1 MPTTERPAGLSRR
14 ALGLGLA
21 ALGAFAAFGGRAEAA
36 ATDRAEALVAT
47 LAQELTQLVNSG
59 RGESQMY
66 AAFEGILAR
75 YADMPAVAAS
85 VLGPPWRGA
94 SQAQR
99 RQFVAAFQHY
109 LARRY
114 GKQFREYRSAR
125 IDVTGARDAGRAGV
139 LVNTR
144 VVRPGP
150 GDHRRRL
157 ADQRAQRRGEG
168 GEPHHRGG
176 LDARQRAR
184 RGRRHARGA
193 ARQRRRADPGAV
205 RADLIPL
212 PASAPDGGP
221 ERDTSAACARVKLSS
236 SHCFRLIS

>member
-1 MPTTERPAGLSRR
+1 MRTIETPPGLSRR

-21 ALGAFAAFGGRAEAA
+21 AAGAVVAFGGRAEAA

-59 RGESQMY
+59 RGESQIY
-66 AAFEGILAR
+66 AGFEGILAR

-85 VLGPPWRGA
+85 VLGPPWRDA

-125 IDVTGARDAGRAGV
+125 IDVTGSRDGGRAGV

-144 VVRPGP
+144 VVRPGQETIAVDWQISERS
-150 GDHRRRL
+150 GAAKVVNLVIEGVSML
-157 ADQRAQRRGEG
+157 ANERAEVGAMLEAQRGSVD
-168 GEPHHRGG
+168 G
-176 LDARQRAR
+176 LIRA
-184 RGRRHARGA
+184 
-193 ARQRRRADPGAV
+193 
-205 RADLIPL
+205 L
-212 PASAPDGGP
+212 SAQ
-221 ERDTSAACARVKLSS
+221 A
-236 SHCFRLIS
+236 

>member
-1 MPTTERPAGLSRR
+1 MRTTDRPCGLSRR

-21 ALGAFAAFGGRAEAA
+21 AAGSAAAFGGRAEAA

-66 AAFEGILAR
+66 AGFEGILAR

-109 LARRY
+109 LARKY

-125 IDVTGARDAGRAGV
+125 IDVTGSRDGGRAGV

-144 VVRPGP
+144 VVRPGQETIAVDWQVSERS
-150 GDHRRRL
+150 GAAKVVNLVIEGVSML
-157 ADQRAQRRGEG
+157 ANERAEVGAMLEAQRGSVD
-168 GEPHHRGG
+168 G
-176 LDARQRAR
+176 LIRA
-184 RGRRHARGA
+184 
-193 ARQRRRADPGAV
+193 
-205 RADLIPL
+205 
-212 PASAPDGGP
+212 
-221 ERDTSAACARVKLSS
+221 LSS
-236 SHCFRLIS
+236 QA